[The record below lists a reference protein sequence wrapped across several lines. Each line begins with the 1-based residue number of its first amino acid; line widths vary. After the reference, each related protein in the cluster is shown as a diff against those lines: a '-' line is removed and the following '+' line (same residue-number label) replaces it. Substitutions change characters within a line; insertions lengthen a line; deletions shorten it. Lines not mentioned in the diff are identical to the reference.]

1 MKKQAT
7 NLLKLAVIAGFM
19 TGAAAQADD
28 HAKGHD
34 AAAKAGAEGEKHKC
48 ATCKGEAKKKKMAE
62 MKAKGESCGAHSCSQ
77 EKDNAAKPAPKK

>member
-34 AAAKAGAEGEKHKC
+34 AAAKPSAESHNAAEK
-48 ATCKGEAKKKKMAE
+48 ADTKGDAKKKKMAE
-62 MKAKGESCGAHSCSQ
+62 MKAKGEDNHSAHA
-77 EKDNAAKPAPKK
+77 EEPAAATKKK